1 MHLIPKT
8 LRLLVQVMPGG
19 SFLMS
24 DLTTKQFRNSQ
35 FSSNIWLFLNLDKWT
50 DQGKPTAEKILRDRT
65 CELLDQP
72 IRPEDHAE
80 LISKGEAYLDR
91 SK

>member
-1 MHLIPKT
+1 
-8 LRLLVQVMPGG
+8 
-19 SFLMS
+19 MS

-35 FSSNIWLFLNLDKWT
+35 FSSNIWPFLNLDKWT
-50 DQGKPTAEKILRDRT
+50 DQGKPTTEKILRDRT